1 MPAVHVP
8 SRGPRLGHARHPP
21 AVSSPTSTVGVDP
34 PILHVDMDAF
44 FVSVEL
50 LRRPELRGQPVVVGG
65 AGRRGVVAAAS
76 YEARSYGVFSAMPS
90 ARARQLCPEAVF
102 LAGEHELYGEV
113 SKRVMAIFASF
124 TPLVE
129 PLSLDEAFLDVA
141 GARRLHGEPS
151 VIAHRI
157 RELIHQQEGLTCSV
171 GVAPTKFVAKL
182 ASEQAK
188 PKPSRRGPVFGPGIT
203 VVRSDQLD
211 GFLRPLPVE
220 ALWGVGPATLE
231 RLHRIGVRRVGQLAD
246 LPEGTVISSLGEAAG
261 RHLHQ
266 LSRGIDTRRVEP
278 DREVKSIS
286 HEETYPTDVFDRAR
300 LDRELVRMADGVAT
314 RLRGGH
320 LAGRT
325 ISIKVRFG
333 DFTTLSR
340 SITADPAVDSMPV
353 ITERARALLDEV
365 PWDQGV
371 RLLGVG
377 VSNLT
382 DGAVRQLTLD
392 DAAGPSWGEADKVV
406 DEIRSKWGS
415 AAIGPAA
422 IVTPELGVQVKRRG
436 DQAWGPDETR

>member
-1 MPAVHVP
+1 
-8 SRGPRLGHARHPP
+8 
-21 AVSSPTSTVGVDP
+21 
-34 PILHVDMDAF
+34 MDAF

-50 LRRPELRGQPVVVGG
+50 LRRPELRGRPVVVGG

-102 LAGEHELYGEV
+102 LDGDHALYAEV
-113 SKRVMAIFASF
+113 SRRVMAIFSSF

-129 PLSLDEAFLDVA
+129 PLSLDEAFLDV
-141 GARRLHGEPS
+141 GGSFRLHGRPS
-151 VIAHRI
+151 QIAARI
-157 RELIHQQEGLTCSV
+157 RELIREQEALTCTV
-171 GVAPTKFVAKL
+171 GVAPTKFVAKM
-182 ASEQAK
+182 ASEHAK
-188 PKPSRRGPVFGPGIT
+188 PKPSRRGPVFGPGVL
-203 VVRSDQLD
+203 VVPPDELD
-211 GFLRPLPVE
+211 AFLRPLPVE
-220 ALWGVGPATLE
+220 TLWGVGPATLE

-246 LPEGTVISSLGEAAG
+246 LPEATIAGALGDGVG

-266 LSRGIDTRRVEP
+266 LSRGIDPRRVEP

-286 HEETYPTDVFDRAR
+286 HEETYPTDVYERSR
-300 LDRELVRMADGVAT
+300 LDRELLRMADAVAT
-314 RLRGGH
+314 RLRAAT

-340 SITADPAVDSMPV
+340 SVTTDPGVDSGTV
-353 ITERARALLDEV
+353 IAERARALLDEV

-377 VSNLT
+377 ASGLT

-392 DAAGPSWGEADKVV
+392 DAAGPSWSEADRVI
-406 DEIRSKWGS
+406 DEIRNRWGS
-415 AAIGPAA
+415 AAIGPAT
-422 IVTPELGVQVKRRG
+422 IVTRDGGVQVKRRG
-436 DQAWGPDETR
+436 DQAWGPDETPD